1 MNLPPYDK
9 MKVRL
14 SSTGRTLVL
23 DCLRRRYITLT
34 PEEMV
39 RQFFINYL
47 VEYMGYPKALM
58 ANEVELRVGEK
69 RMRCDS
75 ILYDTDMQPRMII
88 EYKAPDIQMT
98 DKVVNQIVAYNTQL
112 NVPYLMMT
120 NGTQHLCLH
129 FDEDTMRWQVMPEIP
144 SYENL

>member
-9 MKVRL
+9 MKIRQ
-14 SSTGRTLVL
+14 SKAGKALVF
-23 DCLRRRYITLT
+23 DCLRRRYVTLT

-47 VEYMGYPKALM
+47 VEYMGYPKSLM

-75 ILYDTDMQPRMII
+75 ILYDKDMSPRMII
-88 EYKAPDIQMT
+88 EFKAPGIPIT
-98 DKVVNQIVAYNTQL
+98 ENVVNQIIAYNTQL
-112 NVPYLMMT
+112 NVKYLTMS
-120 NGTQHLCLH
+120 NGTQHVCLH
-129 FDEDTMRWQVMPEIP
+129 YDEASKRWQMLSQIPE
-144 SYENL
+144 YDQL

>member
-1 MNLPPYDK
+1 
-9 MKVRL
+9 MKVRQ
-14 SSTGRTLVL
+14 SKSGRMLVL
-23 DCLRRRYITLT
+23 DILRRRYVTLT

-47 VEYMGYPKALM
+47 IEYKGYPSSLL
-58 ANEVELRVGEK
+58 ANEVEMKIGDKKV
-69 RMRCDS
+69 RCDS
-75 ILYDTDMQPRMII
+75 LLYDSALQPRMII

-112 NVPYLMMT
+112 HVPYLMMT

-129 FDEDTMRWQVMPEIP
+129 FDEDTMRWKVMQEIP
-144 SYENL
+144 SYDIL